1 MIKVS
6 VKVKDGS
13 INSIKISGHAGY
25 DVSGKDIVC
34 AAVSSITI
42 TTINALIKLDENA
55 IDYVQND
62 DLTVIVKKHDEVTSV
77 LIQNMIDLLQEL
89 EKDYKKNIKIYRE
102 VS

>member
-1 MIKVS
+1 MIKVNI
-6 VKVKDGS
+6 KAKEGN

-42 TTINALIKLDENA
+42 TTVNALIRLDENA

-89 EKDYKKNIKIYRE
+89 EKDYKINIKIYRE

>member
-1 MIKVS
+1 MIKVNI
-6 VKVKDGS
+6 KAKDGN

-25 DVSGKDIVC
+25 DISGKDIVC

-42 TTINALIKLDENA
+42 TTINALIRLDENA

>member
-1 MIKVS
+1 MIKVNI
-6 VKVKDGS
+6 KAKEGN

-25 DVSGKDIVC
+25 DAYGKDIVC

-42 TTINALIKLDENA
+42 TTVNALIKLDENA

-62 DLTVIVKKHDEVTSV
+62 DLTITIKKHDEVTCV
-77 LIQNMIDLLQEL
+77 LIQNMIDLLEEL
-89 EKDYKKNIKIYRE
+89 GKDYKKNIKINRE

>member
-1 MIKVS
+1 MIKVNI
-6 VKVKDGS
+6 KAKEGN

-25 DVSGKDIVC
+25 DAYGKDIVC

-42 TTINALIKLDENA
+42 TTVNALIKLDENA

-62 DLTVIVKKHDEVTSV
+62 DLTITIKKHDEVTCV
-77 LIQNMIDLLQEL
+77 LIQNMIDLLEEL
-89 EKDYKKNIKIYRE
+89 EKDYKKNIKINRE

>member
-1 MIKVS
+1 MIKVNI
-6 VKVKDGS
+6 KAKDGN

-42 TTINALIKLDENA
+42 TTINALIKLDKNA

>member
-1 MIKVS
+1 MIKVNI
-6 VKVKDGS
+6 KAKDGN

-42 TTINALIKLDENA
+42 TTINALIRLDENA

>member
-1 MIKVS
+1 MIKVNI
-6 VKVKDGS
+6 KAKEGN

-42 TTINALIKLDENA
+42 TTVNALIKLDENA